1 MGQRVGERTGRSAG
15 HTDPGLR
22 PRHTRRGRR
31 ADLPG
36 RLQHQIGSRQQA
48 ARFWSRPG
56 PPGRPPPWR
65 RCQCGQRG
73 RCPLHGAPAYARRGQ
88 AMIQTLVVDDDF
100 RVAELHCAY
109 VERVKGF
116 AVAGR
121 AHTGVEALQSVDRL
135 RPDLV
140 LLDVYLPD
148 MSGLEVLQQLRED
161 DHPPV
166 DVISITAAREVESL
180 RSAMR
185 GGVVHYLI
193 KPFLLAT
200 FEEKL
205 LSYAAAHDRMTRLGE
220 AQQTDVDRIF
230 GALRTARNEP
240 LPKGLSD
247 ATLDLIIH
255 ALSQS
260 QSGLAAT
267 AVADAAGVSRV
278 TARRYLDH
286 LCQLGK
292 AELTMRYGGPGR
304 PEHRYRLANQAGSA
318 RDHKAQEKEQVG
330 Q

>member
-1 MGQRVGERTGRSAG
+1 
-15 HTDPGLR
+15 
-22 PRHTRRGRR
+22 
-31 ADLPG
+31 
-36 RLQHQIGSRQQA
+36 
-48 ARFWSRPG
+48 
-56 PPGRPPPWR
+56 
-65 RCQCGQRG
+65 
-73 RCPLHGAPAYARRGQ
+73 
-88 AMIQTLVVDDDF
+88 MIRTLVVDDDY
-100 RVAELHCAY
+100 RVADLHCAY
-109 VERVKGF
+109 VERVSGF

-121 AHTGVEALQSVDRL
+121 AHAGNEALQAVDQL
-135 RPDLV
+135 QPDLV
-140 LLDVYLPD
+140 LLDIYLPD
-148 MSGLEVLQQLRED
+148 ISGLEVLRRLRED

-180 RSAMR
+180 RAAMR

-193 KPFLLAT
+193 KPFLFAT

-205 LSYAAAHDRMTRLGE
+205 LSYAAAHDRMTHLGE

-247 ATLDLIIH
+247 ATLELIVH

>member
-1 MGQRVGERTGRSAG
+1 
-15 HTDPGLR
+15 
-22 PRHTRRGRR
+22 
-31 ADLPG
+31 
-36 RLQHQIGSRQQA
+36 
-48 ARFWSRPG
+48 
-56 PPGRPPPWR
+56 
-65 RCQCGQRG
+65 
-73 RCPLHGAPAYARRGQ
+73 
-88 AMIQTLVVDDDF
+88 MIQTLVVDDDY

-109 VERVKGF
+109 VERVSGF

-121 AHTGVEALQSVDRL
+121 AHNGAEALQAVDEL

-140 LLDVYLPD
+140 LLDIYLPD
-148 MSGLEVLQQLRED
+148 ISGLEVLQRLRED

-180 RSAMR
+180 RAAMR

-193 KPFLLAT
+193 KPFLFTT

-205 LSYAAAHDRMTRLGE
+205 LSYAAAHARMTRIGQAE
-220 AQQTDVDRIF
+220 QTDVDRIF
-230 GALRTARNEP
+230 GALRSARNEP

-247 ATLDLIIH
+247 STLDLIVQ
-255 ALSQS
+255 ALGQS
-260 QSGLAAT
+260 QSGLAAA

-304 PEHRYRLANQAGSA
+304 PEHRYRLMTSPATH
-318 RDHKAQEKEQVG
+318 RRE
-330 Q
+330 